1 MPDKIYNIVFL
12 GPQGSG
18 KGTQAELLSKK
29 LNLPQLIT
37 GEIFRREIARE
48 TELGRKA
55 KEIIKQGE
63 LVPDEITNKIVTEE
77 LKKEQYKNGV
87 IIDGFPRNLIQAN
100 VLEQILKITYAILIN
115 ISDKEA
121 IERISGRRTC
131 LNCGMVYHLKYN
143 PPMRNETCDK
153 CSEKLIIRADDTGEA
168 IKKRL
173 EIYHRDT
180 EPVIYYYKQRGVL
193 VEINGE
199 QPIER
204 VHEEIIKKL
213 NI

>member
-1 MPDKIYNIVFL
+1 MDKIHNIVFL

-29 LNLPQLIT
+29 LNLPQIIT
-37 GEIFRREIARE
+37 GEIFRREIAAG
-48 TELGRKA
+48 TELGKKA
-55 KEIIKQGE
+55 EEIGKRGE
-63 LVPDEITNKIVTEE
+63 LVPDEITNKIIAEE
-77 LKKEQYKNGV
+77 ISKEQYRNGV
-87 IIDGFPRNLIQAN
+87 IIDGFPRNLVQAN
-100 VLEQILKITYAILIN
+100 ALEQILKITEAILVN

-121 IERISGRRTC
+121 RERISGRRTC
-131 LNCGMVYHLKYN
+131 PVCGMVYHMKYN

-153 CSEKLIIRADDTGEA
+153 CSEKLVVRADDTEEA

-173 EIYHRDT
+173 EIYHCDT

-199 QPIER
+199 QPITK
-204 VHEEIIKKL
+204 VQEEILNKL
-213 NI
+213 RI

>member
-1 MPDKIYNIVFL
+1 MNKIHNIVFL

-29 LNLPQLIT
+29 LNLSQVIT
-37 GEIFRREIARE
+37 GEIFRREIAAG
-48 TELGRKA
+48 TELGKKA
-55 KEIIKQGE
+55 REIGERGE
-63 LVPDEITNKIVTEE
+63 LVPDEITNKIIAEE
-77 LKKEQYKNGV
+77 ISKEQYKNGM
-87 IIDGFPRNLIQAN
+87 IIDGFPRNLVQAN
-100 VLEQILKITYAILIN
+100 ALEQFLKVTQAILIN

-131 LNCGMVYHLKYN
+131 PICGLVYHMKYN

-153 CSEKLIIRADDTGEA
+153 CSEKLIVRADDTEEA

-193 VEINGE
+193 IEINGE
-199 QPIER
+199 QPIEK
-204 VHEEIIKKL
+204 VHEDIFKK
-213 NI
+213 IGI